1 MTIKRS
7 VVILALM
14 LGAASLSGCIAI
26 YEGAPSVCPDGDPNA
41 DNWPYCGGAA
51 PGGSQPSDPGPSYD

>member
-1 MTIKRS
+1 MSVKRS
-7 VVILALM
+7 LIVLVVL

-26 YEGAPSVCPDGDPNA
+26 YEGRDAVCPNGDPNA

-51 PGGSQPSDPGPSYD
+51 PGGSQPYDD